1 MPVARA
7 SYRQSSASRPSAAAA
22 SPSMSDLRWLTG
34 AHVYNR
40 LKRLQRRPIRPPHR
54 DSSPRADHR
63 TRLVSAAA
71 PLAPVGSRHR
81 VSAAP
86 PTVAATIAPASAPV
100 ALVATALAVP
110 TSTAEATVVTTRHR
124 VGFARSVAQP
134 LVRAS
139 GHGTPEIARLPG
151 APFDPKHAPR
161 ISRMASASTE
171 NLVTGIPGTR
181 RRKVGA

>member
-1 MPVARA
+1 MPVASA

-22 SPSMSDLRWLTG
+22 SPSMSDLRWVTG

-54 DSSPRADHR
+54 DSSPRADPR
-63 TRLVSAAA
+63 ARLVSAAA

-86 PTVAATIAPASAPV
+86 PMVAATIAPASAPV

-110 TSTAEATVVTTRHR
+110 TSTAEATVVTTRHSGGVR
-124 VGFARSVAQP
+124 DSDAQP
-134 LVRAS
+134 LVKAS
-139 GHGTPEIARLPG
+139 GHEYPRDREAPPSAGPLRPE
-151 APFDPKHAPR
+151 
-161 ISRMASASTE
+161 
-171 NLVTGIPGTR
+171 GTR
-181 RRKVGA
+181 RVSAGWRVRQMKIW